1 VDGEPWGNLARTE
14 VLLDPTIIAITTAAG
29 ALFGTAVGILLF
41 RRKMRPPITDSE
53 LADLKVKVQTGES
66 SLATASANLEDLR
79 KQIALQERALLQ
91 NGEDLKKRQEQLDA
105 QSAETQKEKAR
116 RSAAEQSVQ
125 EISAKAVLLTEQC
138 AKLEAGVRE
147 SQSLVAQQA
156 TQLAS
161 AADELSAEKR
171 KIQELTEQTA
181 HLTSESAEFKRVGEQ
196 EARLRGLL
204 EVQLNAEQERIRQIT
219 VRVSELETE
228 RLQLEIK
235 LQEESRSAAKGLELL
250 VMAQENLASA
260 FKSLGTGGPNGNH
273 SETPVKA
280 AEVAPEA
287 KTEASEVA
295 RAASVS
301 SK

>member
-1 VDGEPWGNLARTE
+1 
-14 VLLDPTIIAITTAAG
+14 LDPTIIVITTAAG

-53 LADLKVKVQTGES
+53 LADLRAKVHTGES
-66 SLATASANLEDLR
+66 SLATAFANLEDLR

-91 NGEDLKKRQEQLDA
+91 NREDLKKRQEQLDA
-105 QSAETQKEKAR
+105 ESSETQKEKAR

-138 AKLEAGVRE
+138 ANLEAGVRE
-147 SQSLVAQQA
+147 AQSLAAQKA

-161 AADELSAEKR
+161 AADELAAGKR
-171 KIQELTEQTA
+171 KIQELTEQT
-181 HLTSESAEFKRVGEQ
+181 
-196 EARLRGLL
+196 
-204 EVQLNAEQERIRQIT
+204 NAEQERIGQIT
-219 VRVSELETE
+219 VRVSELESE

-235 LQEESRSAAKGLELL
+235 VQEESRSAAKGLELL
-250 VMAQENLASA
+250 LMAQENLASA

-273 SETPVKA
+273 SETPAKA

-295 RAASVS
+295 RAASS